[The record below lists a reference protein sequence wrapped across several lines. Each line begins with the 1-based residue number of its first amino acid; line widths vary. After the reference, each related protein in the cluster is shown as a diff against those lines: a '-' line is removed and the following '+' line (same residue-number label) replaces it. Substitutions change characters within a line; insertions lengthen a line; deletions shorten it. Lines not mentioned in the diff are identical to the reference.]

1 MSRSVDALQE
11 ALKAEHAAVYG
22 YGVVG
27 ARLRGALRRSATAHW
42 DAHRLQRDRL
52 MARISQRG
60 ARPVAAAPAYRLPVR
75 VTSAR
80 TAAELAAALEDGVVT
95 AYAGLAGA
103 PEAALRT
110 LAARAMQEAVARS
123 VRWRNGAG
131 LPRANGAAFP
141 GLPPSAL
148 TPRQRPGAEPG

>member
-1 MSRSVDALQE
+1 VNSSVDALQE

-27 ARLRGALRRSATAHW
+27 ARLLGRLRRSAESHW
-42 DAHRLQRDRL
+42 DAHRQQRDRL

-80 TAAELAAALEDGVVT
+80 TAAELAAALEDDVVT

-110 LAARAMQEAVARS
+110 LAARAMQEAVARA
-123 VRWRNGAG
+123 VRWRNDAG
-131 LPRANGAAFP
+131 RPRAAGTAFP

-148 TPRQRPGAEPG
+148 APGRGAGPS